1 MPRVASTSSTR
12 AQGRNLSTGRKLVP
26 PSPPLKFPC
35 TEMVCLWS
43 FKRSTDLTRHAAR
56 HMAPEERANQMIA
69 CPQPDCGRT
78 FLQKSNMET
87 HFVGQHTGLKPH
99 FCTQCAYCCADPSS
113 LHRHMRR
120 VHAYVPGAAPRKKRS
135 AAASL
140 LDGLAPAV
148 PSPGSTSD
156 SSAASSSTNTVE
168 EASRYSSPASP
179 SAASPSNTPDDSSL
193 DHGLSSPASMDSFL
207 PASPTN
213 PGSDADWA
221 WAWDPSFEAACL
233 PELEPT
239 ASPLLAGAVNDYC
252 FDPTSVDA
260 VAASLFFQP
269 SLPPYDASHLDLDFG
284 LNQPLPKFVFD
295 AEWSAS
301 FLPIY

>member
-26 PSPPLKFPC
+26 PSPPLKYPC
-35 TEMVCLWS
+35 TEVACLWS
-43 FKRSTDLTRHAAR
+43 FKRNTDLTRHAAR

-120 VHAYVPGAAPRKKRS
+120 VHACAPSAAPRKKRS
-135 AAASL
+135 PAASL

-148 PSPGSTSD
+148 RSPASTSD
-156 SSAASSSTNTVE
+156 SSAPSPSTSTVE
-168 EASRYSSPASP
+168 DASTLPASASP
-179 SAASPSNTPDDSSL
+179 STNAHNDNSL
-193 DHGLSSPASMDSFL
+193 DYDLSSPASTDPFL
-207 PASPTN
+207 LASPTTL
-213 PGSDADWA
+213 GSDADWA

-252 FDPTSVDA
+252 FDPAPIDA
-260 VAASLFFQP
+260 AAASLFFQP
-269 SLPPYDASHLDLDFG
+269 NLPPYDASHLDPLDLYFG
-284 LNQPLPKFVFD
+284 LDQPLPEFAFD